1 MKDNQI
7 SNCQVTADPAEAERT
22 EAAAEL
28 GKFKDV
34 KALME
39 AYQALE
45 AEFTRRSQ
53 RLKEL
58 EANKKADAPV
68 PAATVNA
75 QPSSQADDI
84 SASLAEAGETA
95 AQGVEQERNKEAEK
109 PEKNALP
116 ELSDE
121 VKNAVIEEY
130 LNGVFSKRGV
140 PFVTGGGA
148 VTAQRRTPTTLNDAG
163 ALAGKLFSTKEDN

>member
-7 SNCQVTADPAEAERT
+7 RNEAVTAESAEAVNEN
-22 EAAAEL
+22 AAAEL

-58 EANKKADAPV
+58 EASNERSAPADAASVPV
-68 PAATVNA
+68 P
-75 QPSSQADDI
+75 SQ
-84 SASLAEAGETA
+84 
-95 AQGVEQERNKEAEK
+95 EAEK
-109 PEKNALP
+109 SRPALG
-116 ELSDE
+116 ELDDE

-130 LNGVFSKRGV
+130 LNGVFAKRGV
-140 PFVTGGGA
+140 PFITGGGA
-148 VTAQRRTPTTLNDAG
+148 VAAQRRTPSTLKEAG
-163 ALAGKLFSTKEDN
+163 ALAGKLFNNKED

>member
-1 MKDNQI
+1 MKDNQTEKL
-7 SNCQVTADPAEAERT
+7 QATADTAEAEGK
-22 EAAAEL
+22 EAAAGL

-58 EANKKADAPV
+58 EASNERVAPADAASAPV
-68 PAATVNA
+68 P
-75 QPSSQADDI
+75 SQ
-84 SASLAEAGETA
+84 
-95 AQGVEQERNKEAEK
+95 EAEK
-109 PEKNALP
+109 SKPTLG
-116 ELSDE
+116 ELDDE
-121 VKNAVIEEY
+121 VKDAVIEEY
-130 LNGVFSKRGV
+130 LNGVFAKRGV

-148 VTAQRRTPTTLNDAG
+148 VAAQRRTPATVKEAG
-163 ALAGKLFSTKEDN
+163 VLAGKLFNNKED

>member
-7 SNCQVTADPAEAERT
+7 RNEAVTADPAEAEGQD
-22 EAAAEL
+22 AAAEL

-58 EANKKADAPV
+58 EANKDAQT
-68 PAATVNA
+68 PAAIAAEN
-75 QPSSQADDI
+75 
-84 SASLAEAGETA
+84 AEAPSH
-95 AQGVEQERNKEAEK
+95 EAEK
-109 PEKNALP
+109 PDKAEITLSM
-116 ELSDE
+116 LSDE

-148 VTAQRRTPTTLNDAG
+148 VATQRRTPSTLKEAG
-163 ALAGKLFSTKEDN
+163 ALANKLFSDKEDN

>member
-1 MKDNQI
+1 MKDNQTV
-7 SNCQVTADPAEAERT
+7 NRQTAADPAEAEDVQT
-22 EAAAEL
+22 AAAA

-34 KALME
+34 EALLK

-58 EANKKADAPV
+58 EASNKQSAP
-68 PAATVNA
+68 AIAEN
-75 QPSSQADDI
+75 
-84 SASLAEAGETA
+84 AEASSHKAENGMEGGNVSTEAQTQSAGA
-95 AQGVEQERNKEAEK
+95 AQAEVNGTQT
-109 PEKNALP
+109 PTEM
-116 ELSDE
+116 LSDE

-130 LNGVFSKRGV
+130 LNGIFSKRGV

-148 VTAQRRTPTTLNDAG
+148 VAAERRTPKTMSEAG
-163 ALAGKLFSTKEDN
+163 ALAEKLFSNREDN

>member
-7 SNCQVTADPAEAERT
+7 LDESKTADTAEAEVKQ
-22 EAAAEL
+22 AATDT

-58 EANKKADAPV
+58 EANEANKEKEAPAPADIP
-68 PAATVNA
+68 PAETAEAAN
-75 QPSSQADDI
+75 PLSSSQ
-84 SASLAEAGETA
+84 
-95 AQGVEQERNKEAEK
+95 
-109 PEKNALP
+109 NAVI
-116 ELSDE
+116 SDE

-130 LNGVFSKRGV
+130 LNGIFSKRGV

-148 VTAQRRTPTTLNDAG
+148 VAAQRRTHTTLKESG
-163 ALAGKLFSTKEDN
+163 ALAGKLFHNNEEQ